1 MIKDNEINSYNI
13 ADFFLTKSEL
23 TPKKIQKLVYY
34 AYSWFIAF
42 NNQSAD
48 QIINV
53 LFDEVPEAWIHG
65 PVFRSLYD
73 SMRYKEFYNIED
85 YKINCDQDTKDFL
98 DIIYKLY
105 GKYSGNQLENMTHIE
120 DPWKNAR
127 LGKKPNERSTQEIS
141 DEDIEKYYSALLSD

>member
-1 MIKDNEINSYNI
+1 MDATEVGKYFYCKDENLTEIQ
-13 ADFFLTKSEL
+13 
-23 TPKKIQKLVYY
+23 IQKLTYY
-34 AYSWFIAF
+34 AYAWNIA
-42 NNQSAD
+42 
-48 QIINV
+48 INKQK
-53 LFDEVPEAWIHG
+53 LFEEQPQAWIHG

-73 SMRYKEFYNIED
+73 SMRYKKFYNIED